1 MQYVIEEKI
10 KKNTFRKFCLFSK
23 KITLFMNLLPYK
35 RILNINP
42 ITDGDELFLNISDR
56 STETKPQF
64 IRW

>member
-1 MQYVIEEKI
+1 MQYVIDKEEYVQKMLSFL
-10 KKNTFRKFCLFSK
+10 KKN
-23 KITLFMNLLPYK
+23 TLFMNLLPYK